1 MSATITRFLESH
13 HIPYDMVEHTH
24 AATSL
29 QNAKAAHIDPHR
41 VAKAVLLEGE
51 DCMMVAVVPADRR
64 VHLGK
69 LAMDSGK
76 PLHLAQEND
85 AGRLFEDCEPGA
97 IPPLTVA
104 YGVEMIWDDSL
115 LENPDLYF
123 EAGDHRQLIHVR
135 TEDLRPMLEDMPH
148 GMISKRTI

>member
-1 MSATITRFLESH
+1 MSATITRFLESR
-13 HIPYDMVEHTH
+13 HIPYEMVEHMHT
-24 AATSL
+24 ATSL

-41 VAKAVLLEGE
+41 VAKAVLLEGD

-76 PLHLAQEND
+76 PLHLAQERV
-85 AGRLFEDCEPGA
+85 AGRVFEDCAPGA
-97 IPPLTVA
+97 IPALTVA

-115 LENPDLYF
+115 LDSSDLYF
-123 EAGDHRQLIHVR
+123 ESGDHRQLIHVK
-135 TEDLRPMLEDMPH
+135 TEDLRPVLENMPH
-148 GMISKRTI
+148 GMISKQMI